1 MDTQSTDRLAEGIL
15 ALSQVLLDD
24 EALDTAL
31 HRTAALA
38 VALIPD
44 CDTCGVT
51 LTKHGKMSTPVA
63 TDELARRVDG
73 YQYSAGEGP
82 CLEAVRTGRAYRID
96 SMADDTTWP
105 AFSASALS
113 EGISASY
120 SVPLTVGVTTVGA
133 LNLYSVTGTF
143 GPQEAAVA
151 DDFGHQAAIILA
163 NARAYDECRE
173 LVENLT
179 QALYSRDVIGQAKG
193 IIMERDKCTADDA
206 FGVLRQASQSRN
218 MKLRDV
224 AQDVVET
231 GSWDDSREVQIHH
244 VR

>member
-1 MDTQSTDRLAEGIL
+1 METLAPDQLAEAVS
-15 ALSQVLLDD
+15 ALSQILLDD
-24 EALDTAL
+24 KALDTAL

-44 CDTCGVT
+44 CDACGVT
-51 LTKHGKMSTPVA
+51 LTKDGKMSTPVA

-82 CLEAVRTGRAYRID
+82 CLEAVRTGSAYRID
-96 SMADDTTWP
+96 SMAEDTTWP

-113 EGISASY
+113 EGVTASY
-120 SVPLTVGVTTVGA
+120 SVPLVVGDTTVGA
-133 LNLYSVTGTF
+133 LNLYSLTGTF
-143 GPQEAAVA
+143 GPGEAAVA
-151 DDFGHQAAIILA
+151 DVFGNQAAIILA
-163 NARAYDECRE
+163 NARAYDECCV

-179 QALYSRDVIGQAKG
+179 LALQSRDVIGQAKG
-193 IIMERDKCTADDA
+193 IIMERDRCTADEA
-206 FGVLRQASQSRN
+206 FGVLRQASQTRN

-231 GSWDDSREVQIHH
+231 GSWDDPHSVQLRQ